1 MFEVFSLISIVP
13 FAGFYDDIIAFDG
26 VYETILF
33 VDASAEIAAEVLQH
47 FRLANSVQDAVA
59 VDALQQLIDFFQR
72 TLVLRL
78 PIEILCKCGF
88 CEGDIT
94 HVPWP

>member
-1 MFEVFSLISIVP
+1 MVP

-47 FRLANSVQDAVA
+47 FRLAKVRSRRRRGRCSAE
-59 VDALQQLIDFFQR
+59 VD
-72 TLVLRL
+72 
-78 PIEILCKCGF
+78 
-88 CEGDIT
+88 
-94 HVPWP
+94 

>member
-1 MFEVFSLISIVP
+1 MVSIVP

-47 FRLANSVQDAVA
+47 FRLAKSVQDAVA
-59 VDALQQLIDFFQR
+59 VDALQKLIDFFSAYVCLAFANRDMLQMR
-72 TLVLRL
+72 VL
-78 PIEILCKCGF
+78 
-88 CEGDIT
+88 
-94 HVPWP
+94 